1 MQSPLTQP
9 LKSVV
14 VNGRALDGA
23 GPATAVVRQFP
34 ADVVLQY

>member
-1 MQSPLTQP
+1 VIAS
-9 LKSVV
+9 
-14 VNGRALDGA
+14 NGRALEGA